1 MEENALQI
9 TAVAGAGTMGHAI
22 AQVLAQKGLN
32 VLLLDEKAQIDKAL
46 ARMATNLD
54 LLHEVGLVAPSFAD
68 VKSHIHP
75 VESIEAL
82 KDAEVVFEAI
92 PEKRA
97 LKQQFFQAAEKV
109 VTADAILAS
118 NTSTIRIEELS
129 VGLLHPQRV
138 IGVHWMIPAYIRP
151 LVEVIPAVQTAPEVV
166 ETMLQLL
173 HNLGKK
179 AILAKDMPGFIVNR
193 MQIAVFEA
201 ALSLREA
208 GIAPEDI
215 DQAWT
220 EHLGIRY
227 TLTGPMAAMDEMG
240 LDTIAYAFEY
250 LESALGRKLE
260 GKMLLQQKNQE
271 NALGLKSE
279 KGFYDY
285 HDQDILQLL
294 HKREKKL
301 IRLFQQLGI
310 PL

>member
-1 MEENALQI
+1 MTFNVV
-9 TAVAGAGTMGHAI
+9 AVAGAGTMGHAI
-22 AQVLAQKGLN
+22 AQVLAQKGFN
-32 VLLLDEKAQIDKAL
+32 VLLLDEKAQVDKAL

-54 LLHEVGLVAPSFAD
+54 LLHEAGLAAPSFAD
-68 VKSHIHP
+68 VKSHIYP

-109 VTADAILAS
+109 VTADTILAS

-138 IGVHWMIPAYIRP
+138 IGVHWMIPTYIRP
-151 LVEVIPAVQTAPEVV
+151 LVEVTPSSTTSPEVV
-166 ETMLQLL
+166 KTMMTFL
-173 HNLGKK
+173 HYLGKK
-179 AILAKDMPGFIVNR
+179 AILAKDIPGFIVNR

-201 ALSLREA
+201 ALSLLAE

-250 LESALGRKLE
+250 LEGALGRKLE
-260 GKMLLQQKNQE
+260 GKGLLEAKNQE
-271 NALGLKSE
+271 NALGLKSG

-285 HDQDILQLL
+285 HNQDVLQLL
-294 HKREKKL
+294 HEREKKL
-301 IRLFQQLGI
+301 VWLFQQLGI